1 MKDLRLSR
9 IFFVLFAL
17 MACTSYVH
25 AQTTLTASPTTINLL
40 CIIGQACTANGGG
53 ITYQASSTLTATA
66 SGSPSAPFTVA
77 APSVPWLTLTVP
89 ASPDTGTAT
98 LTFSVTPAWTSLN
111 AGLNT
116 TTVQLSS
123 ADATNGTGITF
134 TVNLLVQAATPVL
147 TVKGGLNTLNPAVYL
162 TGSPAPVLSLTLLSS
177 SGLPVPFTIGT
188 SSTATA
194 EGVGSG
200 WLVAQTTSGIAYS
213 WGTTVSFTT
222 SNAATLAAPGEI
234 LTGQITVTPSGA
246 SAIIL
251 PVNINVSAGA
261 PVISAS
267 GVTPSLVPLLASGVT
282 PGYVT
287 FVLKGS
293 GFISSPA
300 TQKTKVFYGG
310 TAATCTNLILTDY
323 VTILNSSYIQV
334 QVPYTSTGAPF
345 ATAGAAAFVIGVAN
359 GQSPVIAT
367 STATVGVTAAPIISG
382 ITSASS
388 FVDAA
393 PGTNPKI
400 APYDIISIFGNNL
413 CPLCTGT
420 NNVLVGAPDS
430 VYFRFPTFLSPDG
443 SHKITVTFSKPGAS
457 TTNLPGYLLFA
468 TNNQINVA
476 VPGALSTLEGTT
488 APNVGLVNVQVGYDT
503 ATPAVN
509 VSAAFPVAYAAVDPG
524 IFTIESSGQGQA
536 AILDNSTFNLNSQ
549 PHPADTSAG
558 TSTFQLYLTG
568 LGIPDS
574 TATNS
579 TTATAGSWFA
589 GTFNCIAP
597 TGGAV
602 GSASNVAAGPGS
614 YEQTVNTPATW
625 NPINTVAALETSYVV
640 PNPLWSSIDG
650 AVMSTSF
657 LNANIGVPCFLGTDA
672 STSADYI
679 TVTIGT
685 TVPTVLNAQTGTGL
699 AGIAYAGFAP
709 NAIAGL
715 YQIDVTLAQG
725 TGTGMTAQY
734 PITVS
739 INGTAAVTTQSGVT
753 MWIK

>member
-1 MKDLRLSR
+1 MKDLRFSR
-9 IFFVLFAL
+9 IFSVLFAL
-17 MACTSYVH
+17 MVCTCYVH
-25 AQTTLTASPTTINLL
+25 AQTTLTASPTTINLS
-40 CIIGQACTANGGG
+40 CTMSQACTANSGS
-53 ITYQASSTLTATA
+53 IVYSASSTLTATS

-77 APSVPWLTLTVP
+77 APTVPWLTLTIP
-89 ASPDTGTAT
+89 ASPDTGSAT
-98 LTFSVTPAWTSLN
+98 LTFTVTPAWTSLN

-134 TVNLLVQAATPVL
+134 TVNLLVQAATPTL
-147 TVKGGLNTLNPAVYL
+147 TVKGGLNTLNPALYL

-177 SGLPVPFTIGT
+177 TGLPVPFTVAT
-188 SSTATA
+188 SSTETNEGVSNWLTA
-194 EGVGSG
+194 E
-200 WLVAQTTSGIAYS
+200 TTSGIAYS
-213 WGTTVSFTT
+213 WGTTISFTT
-222 SNAATLAAPGEI
+222 GTAATIAAPGET
-234 LTGQITVTPSGA
+234 LTGQITVTPSGGT
-246 SAIIL
+246 AIVM

-261 PVISAS
+261 PTISAN
-267 GVTPSLVPLLASGVT
+267 GVNPSLVPLLASGVT
-282 PGYVT
+282 PG
-287 FVLKGS
+287 FVSFVIKGT

-300 TQKTKVFYGG
+300 TQKTKVFYGA
-310 TAATCTNLILTDY
+310 TAATCTNQILTDY
-323 VTILNSSYIQV
+323 ITILNSNYIQV
-334 QVPYTSTGAPF
+334 QVPFASTGAPF

-359 GQSPVIAT
+359 GQSPVVA
-367 STATVGVTAAPIISG
+367 TATASVGVTAAPIVSG
-382 ITSASS
+382 ITSAST
-388 FVDAA
+388 FVEAA
-393 PGTNPKI
+393 PGTNPRV

-420 NNVLVGAPDS
+420 NNVLVGAPDP

-443 SHKITVTFSKPGAS
+443 THKITVTFSKPGAS
-457 TTNLPGYLLFA
+457 TTNLPGYMLFA

-488 APNVGLVNVQVGYDT
+488 APNIGVVNVQVGYDT
-503 ATPAVN
+503 VTPAVN
-509 VSAAFPVAYAAVDPG
+509 VSTAFPVAYAAVDPG
-524 IFTIESSGQGQA
+524 IFTIESSGEGQA
-536 AILDNSTFNLNSQ
+536 AILDNSTYLLNSST
-549 PHPADTSAG
+549 HPADTSAG

-579 TTATAGSWFA
+579 TTAVAGNWFD
-589 GTFNCIAP
+589 GTYNCIAP

-614 YEQTVNTPATW
+614 YEQTVNTPLTW

-640 PNPLWSSIDG
+640 PSPLWTSIDG
-650 AVMSTSF
+650 AVMSTAF
-657 LNANIGVPCFLGTDA
+657 LNANVAVPCFLGTDT
-672 STSADYI
+672 SSSADYI

-685 TVPTVLNAQTGTGL
+685 GVPTVLNAQTGTGL

-709 NAIAGL
+709 SAIAGL

-725 TGTGMTAQY
+725 TGTGTAAQY
-734 PITVS
+734 PISVS
-739 INGTAAVTTQSGVT
+739 INGTTPVSTQNGVT

>member
-1 MKDLRLSR
+1 MKYLRFSR
-9 IFFVLFAL
+9 IFSVLFAL
-17 MACTSYVH
+17 TLCTSYVH
-25 AQTTLTASPTTINLL
+25 AQTTLTASPTTINLS
-40 CIIGQACTANGGG
+40 CTIGQACTANSGS
-53 ITYQASSTLTATA
+53 IVYSASSTLTATS

-89 ASPDTGTAT
+89 PSPDTGSEN
-98 LTFSVTPAWTSLN
+98 LTFTVTPAWTSLN
-111 AGLNT
+111 TGLNT
-116 TTVQLSS
+116 TTVTLSS
-123 ADATNGTGITF
+123 ADASGNAIVF
-134 TVNLLVQAATPVL
+134 TVNLLIQEATPVL

-162 TGSPAPVLSLTLLSS
+162 TGNPAPVLSLTLLSS
-177 SGLPVPFTIGT
+177 SGLPVPFTASA
-188 SSTATA
+188 SSTETA
-194 EGVGSG
+194 EGVQN
-200 WLVAQTTSGIAYS
+200 WLTAQTTSGIAYS
-213 WGTTVSFTT
+213 WGTTISFTT
-222 SNAATLAAPGEI
+222 GTAATLAAPGEI
-234 LTGQITVTPSGA
+234 LTGQITITPSGA
-246 SAIIL
+246 SAIVL

-261 PVISAS
+261 PVITAN
-267 GVTPSLVPLLASGVT
+267 GVSPSLVPLLANGVT
-282 PGYVT
+282 PGFVT
-287 FVLKGS
+287 FVLKGT

-300 TQKTKVFYGG
+300 TQKTKVFYGA
-310 TAATCTNLILTDY
+310 TAATCSNQILSDY
-323 VTILNSSYIQV
+323 VTILNANYIQV
-334 QVPYTSTGAPF
+334 QVPYTSAGAPF
-345 ATAGAAAFVIGVAN
+345 ATAGATAFVIGVAN

-367 STATVGVTAAPIISG
+367 STATVGVTSAPIISG
-382 ITSASS
+382 ITSAST
-388 FVDAA
+388 FVQAA
-393 PGTNPKI
+393 PGTNSKV
-400 APYDIISIFGNNL
+400 APYDIVSIFGNNL

-443 SHKITVTFSKPGAS
+443 THKITVTFSKPGAS

-509 VSAAFPVAYAAVDPG
+509 VSATFPVAYAAVDPG

-536 AILDNSTFNLNSQ
+536 AILDNSTFDLNSAT
-549 PHPADTSAG
+549 HPADTTGGA
-558 TSTFQLYLTG
+558 TPTVQIYLTG

-574 TATNS
+574 AVTNS
-579 TTATAGSWFA
+579 TTATSGSWAA

-640 PNPLWSSIDG
+640 PNPVWSSIDG
-650 AVMSTSF
+650 AVLSTAF
-657 LNANIGVPCFLGTDA
+657 LNANVAVPCFLGTDT

-685 TVPTVLNAQTGTGL
+685 GTPTVMNVGTGL
-699 AGIAYAGFAP
+699 VYAGFVP
-709 NAIAGL
+709 NSIAGL
-715 YQIDVTLAQG
+715 YQIDVTIPTASG
-725 TGTGMTAQY
+725 TGTAAQY
-734 PITVS
+734 PVTVS
-739 INGTAAVTTQSGVT
+739 INGTTPVSTQSGVT
-753 MWIK
+753 MWLK